1 MPPLAV
7 PMFLSSCVVGPA
19 SRGDRRNVGKD
30 GAATEEMATISS
42 DFIGLFKKG
51 RSPEA
56 LSLKN
61 VRFDRFLKP
70 NPISNPTSKTLY
82 TLDAMPCYEAETL
95 NPEPKRC
102 LNREPGRLSTTC
114 NATPMQTPEP
124 PDQIYQSPQVSKG
137 RSREKQTGAPH
148 AGLRESLSGAIV
160 RKILLVGILWGT
172 EVFQMDLNS

>member
-114 NATPMQTPEP
+114 NATPMQTQSR
-124 PDQIYQSPQVSKG
+124 QIKSTRVPRSQRGEVGKSRLGHHMQGLESPF
-137 RSREKQTGAPH
+137 RRP
-148 AGLRESLSGAIV
+148 L
-160 RKILLVGILWGT
+160 
-172 EVFQMDLNS
+172 